1 MTASKEGM
9 VYAVH
14 AMQRKMLEFAADSI
28 DRFGPQDRSVSGVT
42 FTVNRECYERIA
54 HEIDAFRKK
63 IVAIA
68 SEAEDADQIYRLNVQ
83 LFPMTWNIN
92 SSKEMENE
100 KECV

>member
-1 MTASKEGM
+1 M
-9 VYAVH
+9 
-14 AMQRKMLEFAADSI
+14 
-28 DRFGPQDRSVSGVT
+28 
-42 FTVNRECYERIA
+42 
-54 HEIDAFRKK
+54 KK

>member
-1 MTASKEGM
+1 M

-14 AMQRKMLEFAADSI
+14 AMQREMLEFASDSI
-28 DRFGPQDRSVSGVT
+28 DRFGPEDRSVSGVT
-42 FTVNRECYERIA
+42 FTISRQCFERISC
-54 HEIDAFRKK
+54 EIDAFRKK

-68 SEAEDADQIYRLNVQ
+68 SEVENADQIYRLNVQ